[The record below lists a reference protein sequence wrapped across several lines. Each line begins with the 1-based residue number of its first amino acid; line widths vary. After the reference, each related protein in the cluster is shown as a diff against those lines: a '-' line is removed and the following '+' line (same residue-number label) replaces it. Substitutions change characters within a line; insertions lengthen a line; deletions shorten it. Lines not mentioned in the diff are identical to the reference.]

1 MADHPSRAERNRA
14 IRQEALREQIQADQ
28 LIRQTLVRVTKLD
41 AEGGTMETNQIQAIK
56 AANDASLRLLAK
68 VLPDLKSVELSQDQ
82 ENPVFTDE
90 RQLDST
96 LSRLFQDVA
105 RAEERVAATPSGK
118 GPVH

>member
-1 MADHPSRAERNRA
+1 MAGNDRADKNRA
-14 IRQEALREQIQADQ
+14 IRQEALREQLQANQ
-28 LIRQTLVRVTKLD
+28 LITQTLERVKKLD
-41 AEGGTMETNQIQAIK
+41 GLNLEPNQIAAIK

-68 VLPDLKSVELSQDQ
+68 VLPDLKAVEISQDP

-105 RAEERVAATPSGK
+105 RAEERVASVTTGK

>member
-1 MADHPSRAERNRA
+1 MAGNDRADKNRA
-14 IRQEALREQIQADQ
+14 IRQEALREQLKANQ
-28 LIRQTLVRVTKLD
+28 LITQTLERVKKLD
-41 AEGGTMETNQIQAIK
+41 GLDLEPNQIAAIK
-56 AANDASLRLLAK
+56 AANDASLRLLNK
-68 VLPDLKSVELSQDQ
+68 VLPDLKAMELSQDP

-105 RAEERVAATPSGK
+105 RAEERVASVTSGK